1 MAVYNKSGNILS
13 QVYDK
18 SGNALVQ
25 AYDKS
30 GNPIMETH
38 AVSNVYTRSLIFKI
52 TDTSISGGTQGIACD
67 SLSQKIAQLYTG
79 KIYMFNQ
86 NGSYTQVA
94 SVFNLGHGGTGQF
107 APTKEAGQDYP
118 LLYVSAQKPTTVDNV
133 VYAFLLEVQCSTS
146 SSTMPRAFA
155 VSETEGYAGIFAI
168 DFDNSI
174 AYHIYKEAYESDT
187 VQIMYISAWDMTE
200 YELAPDLSWT
210 PASAVYR
217 FTNKLKSFSVPFV
230 NEMQACTFFDG
241 LIACL
246 SDDGYVRFIDPVTES
261 VYLTINQDMPAFE
274 REGIDFML
282 NPTTGKYDMILS
294 NRTTTEMNVYRYE
307 FET

>member
-1 MAVYNKSGNILS
+1 MAAYDKSGNVLS

-18 SGNALVQ
+18 SGNTLTQV
-25 AYDKS
+25 YDKS
-30 GNPIMETH
+30 GNPIMDTH

-79 KIYMFNQ
+79 KILMFDQ

-107 APTKEAGQDYP
+107 APKKEAGQDYP
-118 LLYVSAQKPTTVDNV
+118 LLYVSAQKAVAVDEV
-133 VYAFLLEVQCSTS
+133 RYAFLLEVQCSAS
-146 SSTMPRAFA
+146 SSVMTRAFA
-155 VSETEGYAGIFAI
+155 VSETENYAGIFAL
-168 DFDNSI
+168 DFENRI
-174 AYHIYKEAYESDT
+174 AYHLYKEAYESET
-187 VQIMYISAWDMTE
+187 VQNMYISAWDMDA
-200 YELAPDLSWT
+200 YEPATDLSWT
-210 PASAVYR
+210 PARSIYR
-217 FTNKLKSFSVPFV
+217 FTHKLKSFSVPFV

-261 VYLTINQDMPAFE
+261 LYLTINQDMPAFE

-282 NPTTGKYDMILS
+282 NPTTGRYDMILS